1 MSKERP
7 PLFSR
12 VKCRAYLRE
21 KKDGIYIDVRDK
33 DGNVIYPHI
42 VTEPLSAY
50 AVRYDPQLGK
60 LEKIADLSNWDGES
74 VKKIYRERTE
84 AVFTGVVVGY
94 KRIDRSGYIG
104 TDWETPPFGRE
115 YGHLFKEIND
125 RPEVAVVY
133 YRNNKKRFVLPEDME
148 EERNE

>member
-21 KKDGIYIDVRDK
+21 KKDGIHIEVRDGDGFPLFK
-33 DGNVIYPHI
+33 DI
-42 VTEPLSAY
+42 VYEPLKAY
-50 AVRYDPQLGK
+50 AVRYNDPIHRKAEIL
-60 LEKIADLSNWDGES
+60 ADLSGWCGES
-74 VKKIYRERTE
+74 IKKTYRERTE
-84 AVFTGVVVGY
+84 AEFTGVVVGY
-94 KRIDRSGYIG
+94 KHIDRSGYIG
-104 TDWETPPFGRE
+104 TDWETPPYGRE
-115 YGHLFKEIND
+115 YGHFFKEIDD

-148 EERNE
+148 VAE

>member
-21 KKDGIYIDVRDK
+21 KKDGIYIEVRDK
-33 DGNVIYPHI
+33 DGKVISPNR

-50 AVRYDPQLGK
+50 AVRYDPW
-60 LEKIADLSNWDGES
+60 LEKPEIIADLSNWDGES

-84 AVFTGVVVGY
+84 ADFTGVVVGF
-94 KRIDRSGYIG
+94 KQIDRSGYIG
-104 TDWETPPFGRE
+104 TDWETPPYGRE
-115 YGHLFKEIND
+115 YGHFFKEIDD

-133 YRNNKKRFVLPEDME
+133 YRNNKKRFVLLDDME
-148 EERNE
+148 EET

>member
-12 VKCRAYLRE
+12 VRCRAYLRE
-21 KKDGIYIDVRDK
+21 KKDGIHIEVRDGQG
-33 DGNVIYPHI
+33 DI
-42 VTEPLSAY
+42 VHKGIVYDQLKAY
-50 AVRYDPQLGK
+50 AVRYNDQTGK
-60 LEKIADLSNWDGES
+60 EEILADLSGWCGES
-74 VKKIYRERTE
+74 IKKTYRERAE
-84 AVFTGVVVGY
+84 ADFSGVVVGY

-115 YGHLFKEIND
+115 YGHFFKEIDD

-133 YRNNKKRFVLPEDME
+133 YRNNKKRFVLLEDME
-148 EERNE
+148 VAE

>member
-12 VKCRAYLRE
+12 VKCWAYLRE
-21 KKDGIYIDVRDK
+21 KKDGIYIEVRDK
-33 DGNVIYPHI
+33 DGKVIYPNR

-50 AVRYDPQLGK
+50 AVRFDPRLEK
-60 LEKIADLSNWDGES
+60 LEIIADLSNWDGES

-84 AVFTGVVVGY
+84 ADFTGVVVGY
-94 KRIDRSGYIG
+94 IRIDRSGYIG
-104 TDWETPPFGRE
+104 TIWETPPYGGE
-115 YGHLFKEIND
+115 YGHLFKEIDD

-133 YRNNKKRFVLPEDME
+133 YRNNKKRFVLLDDME
-148 EERNE
+148 VET

>member
-21 KKDGIYIDVRDK
+21 KKDGIYIEVRGGEGKDV
-33 DGNVIYPHI
+33 VY
-42 VTEPLSAY
+42 EPLKAY
-50 AVRYDPQLGK
+50 AVRSVHHS
-60 LEKIADLSNWDGES
+60 EKTEIIADLSNWDGES
-74 VKKIYRERTE
+74 VKKTYRERTE
-84 AVFTGVVVGY
+84 ANFTGVVVGY

-104 TDWETPPFGRE
+104 TNWETPLYGRE
-115 YGHLFKEIND
+115 YGYLFKEIDD

-133 YRNNKKRFVLPEDME
+133 YRNNKKRFVLLDDME
-148 EERNE
+148 VET

>member
-21 KKDGIYIDVRDK
+21 KKDGIYIEVRDK
-33 DGNVIYPHI
+33 DGNVIYPHR

-50 AVRYDPQLGK
+50 AVRFDPRLEK
-60 LEKIADLSNWDGES
+60 LERIADLSNWDGES

-84 AVFTGVVVGY
+84 AKFTGVVVGY
-94 KRIDRSGYIG
+94 IRVDRSGHIG
-104 TDWETPPFGRE
+104 TIWETPPYGKE
-115 YGHLFKEIND
+115 YGHLFKEIDD

-133 YRNNKKRFVLPEDME
+133 YRNNKKHFVLLDDME
-148 EERNE
+148 VET